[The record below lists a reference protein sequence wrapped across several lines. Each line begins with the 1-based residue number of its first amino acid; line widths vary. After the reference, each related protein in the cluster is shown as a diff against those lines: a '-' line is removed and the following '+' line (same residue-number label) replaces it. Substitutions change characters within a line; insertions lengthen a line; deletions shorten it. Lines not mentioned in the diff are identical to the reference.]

1 MTQEQPIPTTARPGP
16 HDGPA
21 RPVADGTLADR
32 ASEAWRRHWR
42 DLPRGIGYVA
52 LSAVLVAVVGG
63 FSLTVWQ
70 LVGNGT
76 NSLPALVTASVAL
89 FGALWAARGFGQLE
103 LLRLRWATGHQAR
116 PVDWTPRTAPGSGR
130 VVRAVSIFA
139 NPHYWLY
146 LLFTVVVFPVVGA
159 VTTFAVGLA
168 VVGAVTS
175 VVFGIARLGSAGT
188 VWGQWAATVG
198 DRLGWGL
205 LAIAGGLALAALL
218 PTLVHLVV
226 LLHERIGHALLG
238 GFRSEQLEA
247 EVAGLEVSRSAAV
260 SAEGTALRRLER
272 DIHDG
277 PQQRLVRMQMDLGAA
292 SRAVE
297 VDPERARGLIA
308 EALQLSRDA
317 LEELRALSRG
327 FAPPLLADRGL
338 AAALSSLAATAPVPT
353 TFRSTLPPGV
363 VLPAELERNAYFI
376 AAELVTNVA
385 KHAAAGAA
393 WLTLAIRSAPDGR
406 GTLLEVVVEDD
417 GRGGAGLRDGHGL
430 AGVQER
436 LVGLG
441 GFLDITSPRGGPTVV
456 TVSIPVPPEARMAA
470 QEA

>member
-1 MTQEQPIPTTARPGP
+1 MTQEQLITT
-16 HDGPA
+16 PA
-21 RPVADGTLADR
+21 RPARD
-32 ASEAWRRHWR
+32 ASVPDAVRTSGETWWRHWR
-42 DLPRGIGYVA
+42 ALPRGAGYLA
-52 LSAVLVAVVGG
+52 LGAVLVGVVGG
-63 FSLTVWQ
+63 FSLTVWS

-76 NSLPALVTASVAL
+76 ASVPALVTAAVVL
-89 FGALWAARGFGQLE
+89 FGALWAARGFGQFE
-103 LLRLRWATGHQAR
+103 LARLRWATGRRAR

-130 VVRAVSIFA
+130 AVRAVSIFA

-159 VTTFAVGLA
+159 ATTF
-168 VVGAVTS
+168 VVAQ
-175 VVFGIARLGSAGT
+175 VVFWAVLGVTFGVTRLASSGT
-188 VWGQWAATVG
+188 VWGQWAATAG
-198 DRLGWGL
+198 DRIGWGL
-205 LAIAGGLALAALL
+205 LSLGGGLALVALL
-218 PTLVHLVV
+218 PTLVHLLV
-226 LLHERIGHALLG
+226 LLHERVGHALLG
-238 GFRSEQLEA
+238 GFRSEQLA
-247 EVAGLEVSRSAAV
+247 VEVAGLEVSRSAAV

-297 VDPERARGLIA
+297 VDPERARTLIA
-308 EALQLSRDA
+308 DALRQSRDA

-338 AAALSSLAATAPVPT
+338 APALASLADTAPVPT
-353 TFRSTLPPGV
+353 TFRSFLPQGA

-393 WLTLAIRSAPDGR
+393 WLTLATRPAADGR
-406 GTLLEVVVEDD
+406 GTFLDVVVEDD

-441 GFLDITSPRGGPTVV
+441 GHLDIRSPQGGPTTV
-456 TVSIPVPPEARMAA
+456 TVSIPVPSQVPVAA